1 VEEEREYH
9 YKIDSLVADEQGQGG
24 AEKDGAIQT
33 GVEGAKTANE
43 AVNRG
48 TDIVVEVAAE
58 GASITVQF
66 GLCLP
71 LYWNQAGCRSKKHQK
86 YCLHNGIKQT
96 VDPKTTTSQARR
108 ESLTSN
114 SAWMNASTNPTHRV
128 SHKPHL
134 SMDAREADASSSGA
148 AI

>member
-1 VEEEREYH
+1 MIGRAQFAKPELQGKRQPGLFKMVHLPWIIAPIYGRVVQP
-9 YKIDSLVADEQGQGG
+9 VAGRSR
-24 AEKDGAIQT
+24 A
-33 GVEGAKTANE
+33 
-43 AVNRG
+43 AVPLS
-48 TDIVVEVAAE
+48 
-58 GASITVQF
+58 ASITVQF